1 MEQKDRKVINGY
13 SDKNFN
19 YSNHDLEFLQLARD
33 LATQYQEIYNEK
45 RLEIKSETSEANTP
59 QKTKK

>member
-1 MEQKDRKVINGY
+1 MEQKNRKVINGY
-13 SDKNFN
+13 SDKDFNFT
-19 YSNHDLEFLQLARD
+19 SQDLEFLQLARD

-45 RLEIKSETSEANTP
+45 KMEIKSETPEENTP